1 MALSLAGLSR
11 KVERAARSAAQRA
24 KRQEAAIKRH
34 EKKLAE
40 LERKKLD
47 RAAKAFI
54 SKDNQ
59 RRKKFDRAA
68 KAFISKDNQRRKL
81 EREADRRD
89 EREAYRNSD

>member
-11 KVERAARSAAQRA
+11 KVERAARTAAQRA
-24 KRQEAAIKRH
+24 KRQEAALKRH

-40 LERKKLD
+40 LEKRKLD

-54 SKDNQ
+54 HKDNQ
-59 RRKKFDRAA
+59 RRR
-68 KAFISKDNQRRKL
+68 SEQTHERKMSRL

-89 EREAYRNSD
+89 ELKRRKQEF